1 MYNEFNCEFQRE
13 RELKLQNCIEEFQKE
28 NAMEDVEIT
37 EEMVQKQCRKMSNWK
52 APGRDGAQCIEHK
65 YRTSLDPRIVKI
77 SRMIS

>member
-1 MYNEFNCEFQRE
+1 
-13 RELKLQNCIEEFQKE
+13 
-28 NAMEDVEIT
+28 MEDVEIT

-65 YRTSLDPRIVKI
+65 NQTSLDPRIVKI